1 MTGPEPCGARTRD
14 IHGNAV
20 CDLNAGHPGGHSGEV
35 MAGIRLS
42 WAAAPPLS
50 PEEREIVDRFER
62 ARTPWVVFDTCA
74 MEADERSAAYSYAR
88 NIIGLD
94 VVEECDCEAQR

>member
-1 MTGPEPCGARTRD
+1 MTAPCGATTRD
-14 IHGNAV
+14 VHGLAV
-20 CDLNAGHPGGHSGEV
+20 CDLDADHRGEHSGEV
-35 MAGIRLS
+35 AGGVSLRWS
-42 WAAAPPLS
+42 AAPPLS
-50 PEEREIVDRFER
+50 PREREIVDRFER

>member
-1 MTGPEPCGARTRD
+1 MSATCGAQTHD
-14 IHGNAV
+14 VHGDVV
-20 CDLNAGHPGGHSGEV
+20 CDLDPDHPGAHSGEV
-35 MAGIRLS
+35 VGGVVLCWS
-42 WAAAPPLS
+42 AAPPLS
-50 PEEREIVDRFER
+50 PREREIVDSFER

-74 MEADERSAAYSYAR
+74 MEADERAAAYSYAR